1 MFAQGANSCSF
12 DPNGTGVKAIGY
24 DTAAANVT
32 VIDKHILTWVNIGSV
47 ENNTFANGG
56 QRIRISTNLMS
67 AGTLYGDYY
76 CGGNDKNIAA
86 VKGAWIRLCADVH
99 KNFDASATP
108 PSLSGVRSIGAVW
121 NVLSVPAGI
130 NALCAA
136 DQIAYGTGVTISGGA
151 ATPRGS
157 PEIAAN
163 DRTNG
168 RGMFKNADGVYYA
181 LGRVTIGDTLG
192 NSTFEDTGKV
202 WNFEDQAVS
211 AAFHKLEFIG
221 GAAYT
226 NLATFGIKSGSGS
239 TAEASAGNTFLSGGS
254 VPFRI
259 EATDSNM
266 NTVGFYGCNFIG
278 PSGIMLDNLR
288 QFYYSDAS
296 IPNWIDLTRA
306 AGNTATADTIFMP
319 AHANEA
325 IDDCAYYGYPEKFQ
339 GQIGRAHV

>member
-181 LGRVTIGDTLG
+181 LGQVTIGDTLG
-192 NSTFEDTGKV
+192 NSTFEDTGK
-202 WNFEDQAVS
+202 E
-211 AAFHKLEFIG
+211 
-221 GAAYT
+221 
-226 NLATFGIKSGSGS
+226 
-239 TAEASAGNTFLSGGS
+239 
-254 VPFRI
+254 
-259 EATDSNM
+259 
-266 NTVGFYGCNFIG
+266 
-278 PSGIMLDNLR
+278 
-288 QFYYSDAS
+288 
-296 IPNWIDLTRA
+296 
-306 AGNTATADTIFMP
+306 
-319 AHANEA
+319 
-325 IDDCAYYGYPEKFQ
+325 
-339 GQIGRAHV
+339 IGRAHV